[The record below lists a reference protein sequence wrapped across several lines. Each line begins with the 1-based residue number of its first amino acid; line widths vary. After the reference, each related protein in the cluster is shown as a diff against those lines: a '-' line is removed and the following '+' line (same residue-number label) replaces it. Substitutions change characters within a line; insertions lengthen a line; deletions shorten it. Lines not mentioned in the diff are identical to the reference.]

1 MRNVDP
7 YYLVGAFV
15 FSISI
20 FIILS
25 RKSISTAM
33 FTAAVILGITTSPLE
48 LVARDVLTPFINPK
62 VISLSIAT
70 SIIPMIGGLMNKLG
84 YLDKMIKNLKIS
96 RRAFM
101 GIAPAIVGLLPMPGG
116 ALLSAPM
123 VEKIGEKDVPGE
135 IVATAN
141 VWFRHVFILIYPMS
155 TALIIST
162 EISKISMYTVIPYLS
177 IFAAIA
183 ILLGYYSYLRKVPSN
198 SSYEENSK
206 ITKFLGPLS
215 ILLLAPFIDFTLRT
229 TLHIDSAYSVMIG
242 VLASFT
248 VLLLHGKPGLEDHRA
263 VAKRMKPW
271 EFFFLII
278 AIYAYLNT
286 FIDSGL
292 PSLIGTSNLNPFIL
306 YIVIPF
312 LLGFATGR
320 VMTPVAIL
328 FPVYITQLGYMTPIF
343 FATTYVT
350 IFMGYIISPVHPC
363 LVVTAEYFKVDVSKI
378 IKHSALQALIVVIVA
393 AVLLFIA

>member
-7 YYLVGAFV
+7 YYLIGAFIL
-15 FSISI
+15 SITT

-33 FTAAVILGITTSPLE
+33 FLAAFILGVTTCPLE
-48 LVARDVLTPFINPK
+48 LVLKDVFMPFIDPK
-62 VISLSIAT
+62 VIALSIAT
-70 SIIPMIGGLMNKLG
+70 SIIPMIGGLMNRLG

-123 VEKIGEKDVPGE
+123 VEKIGEKDVPSE

-162 EISKISMYTVIPYLS
+162 EISKISMYTVIPYLF

-183 ILLGYYSYLRKVPSN
+183 IILGYHSYLRRVPSN
-198 SSYEENSK
+198 FSHGENAK
-206 ITKFLGPLS
+206 FIRFLGPLS
-215 ILLLAPFIDFTLRT
+215 ILLLAPFLDFTLRT
-229 TLHIDSAYSVMIG
+229 TLHLDSAYSVMIG
-242 VLASFT
+242 VLASYT
-248 VLLLHGKPGLEDHRA
+248 VLLLHGKPSLGDHKT
-263 VAKRMKPW
+263 VAIRMKPW
-271 EFFFLII
+271 EFFLLII

-292 PSLIGTSNLNPFIL
+292 PSLIGTSNLNPLIL

-343 FATTYVT
+343 FATTYVA

-378 IKHSALQALIVVIVA
+378 IKHSALQALIVVLVA
-393 AVLLFIA
+393 AIFLFAT